1 MAQIRH
7 NFGEIDLKVPSPAL
21 LDIQVGSYQKFIQL
35 ETTAENR
42 VNEGLFRVSGKLSY
56 HRCRNI
62 FVLEFIDYFVD
73 PPRYSIDECMERGLT
88 YMYH

>member
-21 LDIQVGSYQKFIQL
+21 LDIQVGSYQEFIQL

-42 VNEGLFRVSGKLSY
+42 VNEGLSVFFKRTFLSQM
-56 HRCRNI
+56 REI
-62 FVLEFIDYFVD
+62 
-73 PPRYSIDECMERGLT
+73 SSS
-88 YMYH
+88 

>member
-42 VNEGLFRVSGKLSY
+42 VNEGLFAFFRKTFLLQMPETSSY
-56 HRCRNI
+56 
-62 FVLEFIDYFVD
+62 
-73 PPRYSIDECMERGLT
+73 
-88 YMYH
+88 